1 MNKPFQSRLAAVIS
15 SLFALSVTGALP
27 AAAQQWNAVILP
39 ASINQDRT
47 IKLVA
52 GHTQLLTF
60 TLQADEAITSRA
72 KSHKIVLEFDM
83 PTGLDIVHQQGHFKL
98 TELERKASGQ
108 RTVVR
113 YDAEVPNTSIIGK
126 PGARV
131 STEWRVHSIFLNT
144 PSSIA
149 AGQNY
154 VGVRVL
160 DGNLDQSFN
169 WPLAVEKLV
178 QPARRTNRTPIGLWS
193 YNYQRATNEASSNG
207 IAKFLHDSGITF
219 VQNAIDETY
228 RKALQKQK
236 IVTGG
241 NTHHALFDSKAHPS
255 VDAAGKP
262 HAGGF
267 PDSQGILDLP
277 ADAEI
282 PGVSY
287 LIKNAREGDGIATY
301 DYEPKGTIGFS
312 DASIKVFQAKYNV
325 SDADMQAF
333 REYVAKNGLQ
343 THLSTDPLISKLW
356 AQWTELSSYQTS
368 NYVRRIY
375 EGVKAKAPDVK
386 IAVTSSRSYGHGTKS
401 SLALGT
407 DNAAMA
413 QYTDIMM
420 PQIYCGYGGANAK
433 LAMRMTAGWRGEIT
447 RQNAKT
453 KLWPLLLVRYAGAA
467 PLNSAER
474 LYQQSIGAM
483 ANGADGIAYY
493 YPGNMDA
500 PYWSMVSRLTHD
512 LGKYE
517 NYYLDGKRVDER
529 FKLSQLPRGTTEVNM
544 YPGYPEPV
552 ENPGWSFTAHELGNK
567 VLLTLINLEEAND
580 LVFGIDGGDVKYVSG
595 ENVEAISGKLSNIL
609 EEQIVPLSGVNQWLV
624 GPGQVGFIVLE
635 KN

>member
-1 MNKPFQSRLAAVIS
+1 MKKPSTPRRLAVLS
-15 SLFALSVTGALP
+15 SLFALCAAGILP

-39 ASINQDRT
+39 ASLNQDRT
-47 IKLVA
+47 IKLVG

-60 TLQADEAITSRA
+60 TLQADDAVTSRA
-72 KSHKIVLEFDM
+72 KSHKIALEFDV
-83 PTGLDIVHQQGHFKL
+83 PTGLDIVHQAGHFKL
-98 TELERKASGQ
+98 TESERKVADR
-108 RTVVR
+108 RTVIR
-113 YDAEVPNTSIIGK
+113 YDAEVENTSIIGK
-126 PGARV
+126 PGGRV
-131 STEWRVHSIFLNT
+131 ATEWRVHSFFVNT
-144 PSSIA
+144 PQSIP

-154 VGVRVL
+154 VAVRVI
-160 DGNLDQSFN
+160 DGTQNQSFT
-169 WPLAVEKLV
+169 WPLSVEKLA
-178 QPARRTNRTPIGLWS
+178 QTARRTNRTPIGLWS
-193 YNYQRATNEASSNG
+193 YNYQRATNEAASQG
-207 IAKFLHDSGITF
+207 IAQFFHDSGITY
-219 VQNAIDETY
+219 VQAAADEIY
-228 RKALQKQK
+228 RKALQAQK
-236 IVTGG
+236 ITTGG
-241 NTHHALFDSKAHPS
+241 NTHHALFNSNAHPAI
-255 VDAAGKP
+255 DAAGTSHK
-262 HAGGF
+262 GGF

-282 PGVSY
+282 PGVSH
-287 LIKNAREGDGIATY
+287 LIKNAREGDGLATY

-312 DASIKVFQAKYNV
+312 EASIKVFKEKYSV
-325 SDADMQAF
+325 SDADFQTF
-333 REYVAKNGLQ
+333 RDYVAKNGLQ
-343 THLSTDPLISKLW
+343 THLSTNPLISKLW

-375 EGVKAKAPDVK
+375 ESVKAKAPEVK
-386 IAVTSSRSYGHGTKS
+386 IVVTPSRSYGHGTTS

-413 QYTDIMM
+413 QYTDIIL

-433 LAMRMTAGWRGEIT
+433 LAMNMTAGWRGEIT

-453 KLWPLLLVRYAGAA
+453 QLWPLLLVRYAGAA
-467 PLNSAER
+467 PYNSAQR

-483 ANGADGIAYY
+483 AHGADGIAYY

-500 PYWSMVSRLTHD
+500 PYWSMVSQLTHA

-517 NYYLDGKRVDER
+517 NYYLDGQRVDER
-529 FKLSQLPRGTTEVNM
+529 FKLSQLPRGKTEVNM

-552 ENPGWSFTAHELGNK
+552 ENPGWAFTAHELGNK

-580 LVFGIDGGDVKYVSG
+580 LVFGIDVGDVKYVSG

-609 EEQIVPLSGVNQWLV
+609 EEQIVPLTGVNQWLV